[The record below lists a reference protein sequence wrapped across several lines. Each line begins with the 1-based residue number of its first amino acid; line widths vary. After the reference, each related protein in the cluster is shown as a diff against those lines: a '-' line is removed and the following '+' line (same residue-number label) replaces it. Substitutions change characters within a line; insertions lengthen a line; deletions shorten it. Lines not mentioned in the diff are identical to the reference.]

1 MLERLAGA
9 SVATQGI
16 REVARAQAGQ
26 SRPGLLVA
34 TLVFVALVVAAI
46 GSLGAPLITSVART
60 YQVSLAAAQW
70 TLTITLLTGAVARAP
85 GRLAV
90 RR

>member
-1 MLERLAGA
+1 MLERLGEA

-16 REVARAQAGQ
+16 REVARAQTGQ
-26 SRPGLLVA
+26 SRPGVLVA

-60 YQVSLAAAQW
+60 YQVSLAAAQ
-70 TLTITLLTGAVARAP
+70 
-85 GRLAV
+85 
-90 RR
+90 